1 MASTYCPTGIY
12 TLSLIS
18 SYYGIISQSRYE
30 SMSWDAETGLHS
42 LELTV
47 PCRALCTLPMKI
59 GLYISATSRT
69 LGKPLPCWP
78 EQSTQHE
85 RGLALG
91 TNSGHVFVLRIP
103 PALLTSPETRVV
115 DGKVRERYVNAM
127 LHLADDLSEDD
138 RIGQV
143 DQKY

>member
-1 MASTYCPTGIY
+1 VGCRNRPSFPGTDRPMSGSMYITHEDWIVYFGHQPHPWKTPTV
-12 TLSLIS
+12 L
-18 SYYGIISQSRYE
+18 
-30 SMSWDAETGLHS
+30 A
-42 LELTV
+42 
-47 PCRALCTLPMKI
+47 RAK
-59 GLYISATSRT
+59 YAAR
-69 LGKPLPCWP
+69 
-78 EQSTQHE
+78 E
-85 RGLALG
+85 RSLALG